1 MSKLYPPQI
10 EGTLPAFYGEQKDD
24 KINYSIRIPYGMNKT
39 VSINLVTEMAIRIK
53 TVQSNQLV
61 YSGKT
66 ELDLNNNDSVV
77 FNIVEEQ
84 NGFQGSYSKFSVG
97 QYYKVQIAY
106 VQNNEIGYYST
117 VGIIKCTSKPEMSIV
132 NMTEGALHSDTTF
145 YTGIYRNNG
154 DSTEKLYSYYFN
166 VYDNSNNLIA
176 TSGEQLHN
184 AEEDISIDESK
195 DEYQLLIA
203 LEENKI
209 YNIVYGGTTING
221 MRIETVPYRI
231 VQQSTIPPEIKADIT
246 AEMNSNNGYI
256 KINIIGKKNPDTGLE
271 ENAIGTFQILR
282 SSEIGQYADWQIIH
296 RFVMF
301 GSQPSALNIKD
312 FTVEQGKK
320 YKYALQQ
327 YNNESGLVSDKLFS
341 NEIMADFEDCFLYD
355 GERQLKIKYNPKIS
369 SFKETLQEAKTNTL
383 GGQYPFI
390 FRNGKVA
397 YKEFPISGLIS
408 YLMDEEHLFLKDE
421 EMGLEDFTQNYYRT
435 VTLKTGITTAN
446 TDYFQ
451 AIINQGY
458 YNKAEEL
465 KNLYQQREL
474 PDSKENQII
483 KQRTRTTQLLDYNQA
498 AERIFKLKVLEF
510 LNNGKPKLF
519 RSASEGNYIVRLM
532 NSSLAPNDQLGRML
546 HSFSTT
552 ATEVQE
558 FNPKALEEIG
568 IITTKEINTRQLRW
582 ETVLLKDFADKKE
595 TWIKLNRYTAVSLQC
610 LDMVP
615 GTKIRIYYENQ
626 INPIEIEIGITGA
639 YYSNLETNISKIEI
653 NTDIFKTSLQ
663 GQITYGFYGQTF
675 NHFDTYEKFD
685 INDIPLIQFIGEK
698 RNDKNELMGIKEQLT
713 DIRNKITNF
722 NLLHFLKREVV
733 PVYKFTSHTDD
744 VTETEY
750 YTVVNIH
757 NADIDYKN
765 FTTNINLADWQ
776 EINDPNLE
784 QIKILYEEKDGKQIL
799 VQTKEN
805 LENYTWINQASLMT
819 GISSNKEAWYKY
831 KIGSK
836 GITSLRCSIPYQN
849 QVQSLWI
856 YYRTNLETTGN
867 FIQIN
872 PANEIVF
879 LFDSNNAQIIDLRFY
894 LPPLSKNNA
903 GKYIQFRKGYFSFE
917 TYWEFKDIKL
927 EDGSIITAQD
937 NYKSTFK
944 DSIKITD
951 FDPLTI
957 YKIVNSTIG
966 DESIYLDGNTKQ
978 FVKYSNTIKI
988 NGSDVDIT
996 DKEEY
1001 LVTIPDEIE
1010 EVYLPSGVLADVGV
1024 QRRTILY
1031 GIENNPNTQYNN
1043 LRTYKNNWL
1052 KSCILLSY
1060 LLYGSEMH
1068 PMYSVSKYP
1077 NEEKYQNKTF
1087 EQAAIQADQDLHQID
1102 DRILNDSGNFIKF
1115 QGIDTTE
1122 TKKYIEAYNELLTML
1137 KEEEQYYYCN
1147 QNSTIDSYL
1156 PELQKQLDLLTGE
1169 V

>member
-1 MSKLYPPQI
+1 
-10 EGTLPAFYGEQKDD
+10 
-24 KINYSIRIPYGMNKT
+24 MNKT

-61 YSGKT
+61 YSGRT
-66 ELDLNNNDSVV
+66 QLDLNNNDSIV
-77 FNIVEEQ
+77 FNIVEGQ
-84 NGFQGSYSKFSVG
+84 NGFQSSYSKFSVG

-117 VGIIKCTSKPEMSIV
+117 VGIIKCTSKPEMFIV
-132 NMTEGALHSDTTF
+132 NMTKGALHSDTTF
-145 YTGIYRNNG
+145 YTGIYKNSG

-166 VYDNSNNLIA
+166 IYDNSNNLIA

-184 AEEDISIDESK
+184 AEEDTSIDESK

-221 MRIETVPYRI
+221 MKIETVPYRI

-246 AEMNSNNGYI
+246 VEMNSNNGYV

-282 SSEIGQYADWQIIH
+282 SSELGQYADWQIIH

-301 GSQPSALNIKD
+301 GSPPSALDIKD

-327 YNNESGLVSDKLFS
+327 YNNASGLVSDKMFS
-341 NEIMADFEDCFLYD
+341 NEIMVDFEDCFLYD
-355 GERQLKIKYNPKIS
+355 GEHQLKIKYNPKIS
-369 SFKETLQEAKTNTL
+369 SFKETLLEAKTNTL
-383 GGQYPFI
+383 GGQYPFF
-390 FRNGKVA
+390 FRNGKVS

-408 YLMDEEHLFLKDE
+408 YLMDEEHLFLADE
-421 EMGLEDFTQNYYRT
+421 EIGLENFTHDYYRT
-435 VTLKTGITTAN
+435 VTLKSGITTAN

-451 AIINQGY
+451 AIIDQGN
-458 YNKAEEL
+458 YNKAEQL
-465 KNLYQQREL
+465 LSLYQEREL
-474 PDSKENQII
+474 PVSKENQIA
-483 KQRTRTTQLLDYNQA
+483 KQRTRTTQLSDYNQA

-519 RSASEGNYIVRLM
+519 RSASEGNYIVRLT
-532 NSSLAPNDQLGRML
+532 NSSLTPNDQLGRML
-546 HSFSTT
+546 HTFSTT

-558 FNPKALEEIG
+558 FSPKILEDLG

-582 ETVLLKDFADKKE
+582 ETVLLKDFADRKE
-595 TWIKLNRYTAVSLQC
+595 TWIKVNRYTAVSLQC

-615 GTKIRIYYENQ
+615 GTKIQIYYENQ
-626 INPIEIEIGITGA
+626 FDPVEIEIGITGA
-639 YYSNLETNISKIEI
+639 YYSNLETNISKIEV
-653 NTDIFKTSLQ
+653 NKGIFQTSLQ

-675 NHFDTYEKFD
+675 NQFDTYEKFD

-698 RNDKNELMGIKEQLT
+698 RNNENQLMGIKEQLT
-713 DIRNKITNF
+713 DIRNVITTF

-733 PVYKFTSHTDD
+733 PVYKFTSQTD
-744 VTETEY
+744 VNKTEY

-757 NADIDYKN
+757 NADIDYEN
-765 FTTNINLADWQ
+765 FTTNINLADWE
-776 EINDPNLE
+776 EINEDDSNLE
-784 QIKILYEEKDGKQIL
+784 QIKILYEEKDGKKFP
-799 VQTKEN
+799 VQTAEN
-805 LENYTWINQASLMT
+805 IENHTWINQAS
-819 GISSNKEAWYKY
+819 SNTSTPNEEAWYKY
-831 KIGSK
+831 NIGNK
-836 GITSLRCSIPYQN
+836 GITSLRCSIPN
-849 QVQSLWI
+849 ESRVQSLWI
-856 YYRTNLETTGN
+856 YYRTNLETTGY
-867 FIQIN
+867 FVQIN
-872 PANEIVF
+872 PTNEIVF
-879 LFDSNNAQIIDLRFY
+879 LFDSNDAQIIDLRFY
-894 LPPLSKNNA
+894 LPPLSKN
-903 GKYIQFRKGYFSFE
+903 QLRKGYFSFE
-917 TYWEFKDIKL
+917 TYWEFQDTKL

-944 DSIKITD
+944 DSVKITD

-966 DESIYLDGNTKQ
+966 DENIYLDGNTKQ

-1010 EVYLPSGVLADVGV
+1010 EIYLPSGVLADVGV

-1043 LRTYKNNWL
+1043 LREYKNNWL

-1060 LLYGSEMH
+1060 LLYGPGMT
-1068 PMYSVSKYP
+1068 PTYSVLKYP
-1077 NEEKYQNKTF
+1077 NEERYQNKTF
-1087 EQAAIQADQDLHQID
+1087 KQAAIQADEDLHQN
-1102 DRILNDSGNFIKF
+1102 DRMLNNNGEFIQLQDLTQAK
-1115 QGIDTTE
+1115 E
-1122 TKKYIEAYNELLTML
+1122 YINKYNELLTIL

-1147 QNSTIDSYL
+1147 QNLIIDSYL

>member
-1 MSKLYPPQI
+1 MDKLYPPYI
-10 EGTLPAFYGEQKDD
+10 EGTIPAFYGEQEDD
-24 KINYSIRIPYGMNKT
+24 KIKYSIKIPYSMNKT

-61 YSGKT
+61 YFGKT
-66 ELDLNNNDSVV
+66 KLDLNNNDSIV

-117 VGIIKCTSKPEMSIV
+117 VGIIKCTSKPEISIA
-132 NMTEGALHSDTTF
+132 NMTEGTLHSDTTF
-145 YTGIYRNNG
+145 YTGIYKNSG

-166 VYDNSNNLIA
+166 IYDNSNNLIA
-176 TSGEQLHN
+176 TSGQQLHN
-184 AEEDISIDESK
+184 AEEDISIDGSK

-221 MRIETVPYRI
+221 MKIETVPYRI

-246 AEMNSNNGYI
+246 AEMNSNNGYV

-282 SSEIGQYADWQIIH
+282 SSELGQYADWQIIH

-301 GSQPSALNIKD
+301 GSQPSALDIKD

-327 YNNESGLVSDKLFS
+327 YNNASGLVSDKMFS

-355 GERQLKIKYNPKIS
+355 GEHQLKIKYNPKIS
-369 SFKETLQEAKTNTL
+369 SFKETLLEAKTNTL
-383 GGQYPFI
+383 GGQYPFF

-408 YLMDEEHLFLKDE
+408 YLMDEEHLFLTDE
-421 EMGLEDFTQNYYRT
+421 EIGLEGFTQDYYRT
-435 VTLKTGITTAN
+435 TTLKSGITTAN

-451 AIINQGY
+451 AIRDQGN

-465 KNLYQQREL
+465 YNLYQQREL
-474 PDSKENQII
+474 PDSKENQIS
-483 KQRTRTTQLLDYNQA
+483 KQRTRTTQLSDYNQA

-519 RSASEGNYIVRLM
+519 RSASEGNYIVRLT
-532 NSSLAPNDQLGRML
+532 NSSLTPNDQLGRML
-546 HSFSTT
+546 HTFSTT

-558 FNPKALEEIG
+558 FSPKILEDLG

-582 ETVLLKDFADKKE
+582 ETVLLKDFAEKSDQWVK
-595 TWIKLNRYTAVSLQC
+595 INRYTAVSLQC

-639 YYSNLETNISKIEI
+639 YYSNLETNISKIEV
-653 NTDIFKTSLQ
+653 NTEIFKTSLQ

-675 NHFDTYEKFD
+675 NQFDTYEKFD

-698 RNDKNELMGIKEQLT
+698 RNNENQLMGIKEQLT
-713 DIRNKITNF
+713 DIRNVITTF

-733 PVYKFTSHTDD
+733 PVYKFTSQTD
-744 VTETEY
+744 VNKTEY

-757 NADIDYKN
+757 NADIDYEN
-765 FTTNINLADWQ
+765 FTTNINLVDWE
-776 EINDPNLE
+776 EINEDDSNLK
-784 QIKILYEEKDGKQIL
+784 QIQILYEEKDGKKFP
-799 VQTKEN
+799 VQTAEN
-805 LENYTWINQASLMT
+805 IENYTWINQAS
-819 GISSNKEAWYKY
+819 SNTSTPDKEAWYKY
-831 KIGSK
+831 NIGNK
-836 GITSLRCSIPYQN
+836 GITSLRCSIPN
-849 QVQSLWI
+849 ESRVQSLWI
-856 YYRTNLETTGN
+856 YYRTNLETTGY
-867 FIQIN
+867 FVQIN
-872 PANEIVF
+872 PTNEIVF
-879 LFDSNNAQIIDLRFY
+879 LFDSNDAQIIDLRFY
-894 LPPLSKNNA
+894 LPPLSKN
-903 GKYIQFRKGYFSFE
+903 QFRKGYFSFE
-917 TYWEFKDIKL
+917 TYWEFNNSA
-927 EDGSIITAQD
+927 EYQEV
-937 NYKSTFK
+937 FK
-944 DSIKITD
+944 DSVKITD

-966 DESIYLDGNTKQ
+966 DENIYLDGNTEKP
-978 FVKYSNTIKI
+978 VKYSNTIKI

-1001 LVTIPDEIE
+1001 LVTIPDEID

-1068 PMYSVSKYP
+1068 PMYSVLKYP

-1087 EQAAIQADQDLHQID
+1087 KQAAIQADQDLHQNN
-1102 DRILNDSGNFIKF
+1102 RMLNDSGDFIKL
-1115 QGIDTTE
+1115 QGVIQ
-1122 TKKYIEAYNELLTML
+1122 TKDYIAQYNELLTIL
-1137 KEEEQYYYCN
+1137 KEEERYYYCN
-1147 QNSTIDSYL
+1147 QNSIIDSYL

>member
-1 MSKLYPPQI
+1 
-10 EGTLPAFYGEQKDD
+10 
-24 KINYSIRIPYGMNKT
+24 MNKT

-66 ELDLNNNDSVV
+66 KLDLNNNDSIV

-84 NGFQGSYSKFSVG
+84 NGFQSSYSKFFVG

-117 VGIIKCTSKPEMSIV
+117 VGIIKCTSKPEISIV

-145 YTGIYRNNG
+145 YTGIYKNSG
-154 DSTEKLYSYYFN
+154 DTTEKLYSYYFN
-166 VYDNSNNLIA
+166 IYDNSNNLIT

-184 AEEDISIDESK
+184 AEEDTSIEESK

-203 LEENKI
+203 LEKNKI

-221 MRIETVPYRI
+221 MKIETVPYRI

-246 AEMNSNNGYI
+246 VEMNSNNGYV

-282 SSEIGQYADWQIIH
+282 SSELGQYSDWQIIH

-301 GSQPSALNIKD
+301 GSQPSALDIKD

-327 YNNESGLVSDKLFS
+327 YNNASGLVSDKMFS
-341 NEIMADFEDCFLYD
+341 NEIMVDFEDCFLYD
-355 GERQLKIKYNPKIS
+355 GEHQLKIKYNPKIS
-369 SFKETLQEAKTNTL
+369 SFKETLLEAKTNTL
-383 GGQYPFI
+383 GGQYPFF

-408 YLMDEEHLFLKDE
+408 YLMDEEHLFLTDE
-421 EMGLEDFTQNYYRT
+421 EIGLENFTQNYYRT
-435 VTLKTGITTAN
+435 ATLKSGITTAN

-451 AIINQGY
+451 AIRDQGN

-465 KNLYQQREL
+465 YNLYQQREL
-474 PDSKENQII
+474 PDSKENQIS

-519 RSASEGNYIVRLM
+519 RSASEGNYIVRLT
-532 NSSLAPNDQLGRML
+532 NSSLTPNDQLGRML
-546 HSFSTT
+546 HTFSTT

-558 FNPKALEEIG
+558 FSPKILEDLG

-582 ETVLLKDFADKKE
+582 ETVLLKDFAEKDDQWVK
-595 TWIKLNRYTAVSLQC
+595 INRYTAVSLQC

-639 YYSNLETNISKIEI
+639 YYSNLETNISKIEV
-653 NTDIFKTSLQ
+653 NTEIFKTSLQ

-675 NHFDTYEKFD
+675 NQFDTYEKFD

-698 RNDKNELMGIKEQLT
+698 RNNENKLMGIKEQLT
-713 DIRNKITNF
+713 DIRNVITTF
-722 NLLHFLKREVV
+722 NLLHFLKREVI
-733 PVYKFTSHTDD
+733 PVYKFTNQTDINK
-744 VTETEY
+744 TEY

-757 NADIDYKN
+757 NADIDYEN
-765 FTTNINLADWQ
+765 FTTNINFQDWE
-776 EINDPNLE
+776 EINDPKLE
-784 QIKILYEEKDGKQIL
+784 QVTDSI
-799 VQTKEN
+799 
-805 LENYTWINQASLMT
+805 WINQASSIT
-819 GISSNKEAWYKY
+819 NTSNKEAWYKY
-831 KIGSK
+831 NIDSK
-836 GITSLRCSIPYQN
+836 GITSLRCSIPNQN
-849 QVQSLWI
+849 KVQSLWI

-867 FIQIN
+867 FVQIN
-872 PANEIVF
+872 PTNEIVF
-879 LFDSNNAQIIDLRFY
+879 LFDSNDAQIVDLRFY
-894 LPPLSKNNA
+894 LPPLLKNNA
-903 GKYIQFRKGYFSFE
+903 GEYIQFRKGYFSFE
-917 TYWEFKDIKL
+917 TYWEFKDTKL

-966 DESIYLDGNTKQ
+966 DENIYLDGNTKQ
-978 FVKYSNTIKI
+978 FVKYSNTIKL

-996 DKEEY
+996 DKGEY

-1060 LLYGSEMH
+1060 LLYGSEMY
-1068 PMYSVSKYP
+1068 PMYSVLKYP

-1087 EQAAIQADQDLHQID
+1087 KQAAIQADQDLHQN
-1102 DRILNDSGNFIKF
+1102 DRMLNNNGEFIQLQDLTQAK
-1115 QGIDTTE
+1115 E
-1122 TKKYIEAYNELLTML
+1122 YINKYNELLTIL

-1147 QNSTIDSYL
+1147 QNSIIDSYL